1 MILPDL
7 TPTKRTVSWS
17 TAQSARGA
25 GAGMGGRFNHNGAF
39 MDRISI
45 VGGEP
50 LHGTIPISGAKNAAL
65 PLMIASLLTPDT
77 LILDNVPRLAD
88 VSLLQ
93 RILNNHGV
101 DVMLNGKR
109 PGDTAYQG
117 QTLHLSA
124 SGIVD
129 TTAPYEMVSKMRAS
143 FWVIGPL
150 VARMGEAK
158 VSLPGGCAIG
168 TRPVDLHIQAL
179 KNLGAEVEVDAGY
192 VIARAPRGLRGGEV
206 AFPKVTVG
214 GTHTALMAASLA
226 RGTTVIANA
235 AREPEIGDVADCL
248 NKMGAKI
255 SGAGTSRIVVEGV
268 PHLHG
273 ARHSVLP
280 DRIETGTFAIAAAMT
295 GGDVMLEGARPELL
309 QAPLDVLAQAGA
321 QIAATN
327 AGIRIARNGAGI
339 LPVDVT
345 TTPFPGF
352 PTDLQAQFMA
362 LMTCAKGPSRITETI
377 FENRFMHVQEL
388 ARLGARI
395 QLDGETATI
404 EGNSRLKGAPVM
416 ATDLRASVSLVIAA
430 LAAEGETMVNRVY
443 HLDRGFE
450 RLEDKLSACG
460 AKISRIS
467 G

>member
-1 MILPDL
+1 
-7 TPTKRTVSWS
+7 
-17 TAQSARGA
+17 
-25 GAGMGGRFNHNGAF
+25 

-45 VGGEP
+45 TGGQP
-50 LHGTIPISGAKNAAL
+50 LHGTIQISGAKNAAL
-65 PLMIASLLTPDT
+65 PLMIASLLTRDT

-150 VARMGEAK
+150 LARMGEAK

-179 KNLGAEVEVDAGY
+179 RNLGAEVEVDAGY
-192 VIARAPRGLRGGEV
+192 VIARAPEGLRGGEIV
-206 AFPKVTVG
+206 FPKVTVG

-226 RGTTVIANA
+226 RGTTVIENA

-248 NKMGAKI
+248 NKMGARVN
-255 SGAGTSRIVVEGV
+255 GAGTARIVIEGV
-268 PHLHG
+268 GHLHG

-280 DRIETGTFAIAAAMT
+280 DRIETGTFAIAVAMT
-295 GGDVMLEGARPELL
+295 GGDVMLEGARTELL
-309 QAPLDVLAQAGA
+309 QAPLDVLTQVGA

-345 TTPFPGF
+345 TEPFPGF

-362 LMTCAKGPSRITETI
+362 LMTRAKGPSRITETI

-395 QLDGETATI
+395 QLDGETATVD
-404 EGNSRLKGAPVM
+404 GNSRLKGAPVM

-460 AKISRIS
+460 AQISRIS